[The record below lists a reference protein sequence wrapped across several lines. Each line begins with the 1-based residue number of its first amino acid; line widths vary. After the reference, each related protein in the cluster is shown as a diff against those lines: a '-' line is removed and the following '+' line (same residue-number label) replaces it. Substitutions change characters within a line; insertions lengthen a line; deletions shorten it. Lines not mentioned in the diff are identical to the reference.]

1 MCLQELTS
9 GLPTLL
15 LTLAPT
21 PSSVHLLNTA
31 FDIVLDTPIVENR
44 QPRFCGRKLW
54 SGCDLTVATVPSII
68 TDCKM
73 I

>member
-44 QPRFCGRKLW
+44 QPGYCGRKL
-54 SGCDLTVATVPSII
+54 
-68 TDCKM
+68 
-73 I
+73 